1 MSASDFTPPP
11 LAVRD
16 YCPRAARDL
25 QADGI
30 EPLVARAL
38 AARGVSTRAEITPP
52 LAALPSPAALSG
64 ASECARILADA
75 IAAGESIFVCGDFD
89 ADGVT
94 ATALAAGAFAQMGA
108 KTRVADSRP
117 RRRPRRLARRRRRS
131 ARRGARVLVSVDCG
145 VDSEDGIARAREL
158 GLSVCITDHHPP
170 KDGSTTAA
178 NCVVHPR
185 GDGAFAGGNLAGVG
199 VAFYAAVALR
209 AELRARNAALD
220 SVNLADWLDLV
231 ALGTVAD
238 CAPLDFVIAHW
249 SDMESTE
256 SAKARDGREI
266 DALFAISGRDPA
278 RAGAIDMS
286 MAVAPRINAA
296 VASAAPT
303 PLCAACSRPIL
314 NPRAS
319 GGGARCRQRTTQ
331 DIAKRNDRASFGA
344 RAKNPAAAASRCS
357 TNRGTPA
364 LSVWRAGTLADRRRR
379 PAFVF
384 TDGGDGQIKG
394 RALAVGIRF
403 ASRARRHRPRTPAL
417 LASFGGHAR
426 AAGVALARA
435 DFDRFVAAFESHC
448 RAAAFTPPPIEID
461 SPRAK
466 RNHRPRRRA
475 NRAHSLGRRFR
486 SAAIRR
492 RIRCSERARNHR
504 RTHAHALANG
514 SEKYWATRFRAA
526 PAGRPRINALYQ
538 IEPDNGAAARPPPC
552 ALSSLK
558 SGDCKANG
566 AVFVALRRR
575 RMSARCS
582 SRRRKRRKKQSA
594 SAGES
599 RPRQT
604 CT

>member
-108 KTRVADSRP
+108 KTAWRIPRP

-131 ARRGARVLVSVDCG
+131 RAARGAGLVSVDCG

-209 AELRARNAALD
+209 AELRARAAPLPLD

-238 CAPLDFVIAHW
+238 CAPLDAVNRALVGHGINRIR
-249 SDMESTE
+249 
-256 SAKARDGREI
+256 KGPRRPGI

-296 VASAAPT
+296 GRIGRADAALRCLLAPDIKSARE
-303 PLCAACSRPIL
+303 AAGALDAANEQRKIL
-314 NPRAS
+314 
-319 GGGARCRQRTTQ
+319 QKETTAQ
-331 DIAKRNDRASFGA
+331 VLA
-344 RAKNPAAAASRCS
+344 RAQKTPPPLASRCS
-357 TNRGTPA
+357 TNHGTPA
-364 LSVWRAGTLADRRRR
+364 SSVWRRGLWPIAAADRLSFS
-379 PAFVF
+379 PAAA
-384 TDGGDGQIKG
+384 TDKSKDPGRSPSGFDLH
-394 RALAVGIRF
+394 RALAAIDRE
-403 ASRARRHRPRTPAL
+403 TPAL

-448 RAAAFTPPPIEID
+448 RAAAFTPPPIQID
-461 SPRAK
+461 SPPRQGEITARAAAQIA
-466 RNHRPRRRA
+466 RIPWGVAFEAPRFVGEFDV
-475 NRAHSLGRRFR
+475 L
-486 SAAIRR
+486 
-492 RIRCSERARNHR
+492 SEREITGGHTRMR
-504 RTHAHALANG
+504 LANG

-538 IEPDNGAAARPPPC
+538 IEPDNGGGGA
-552 ALSSLK
+552 SS
-558 SGDCKANG
+558 
-566 AVFVALRRR
+566 AVRFVV
-575 RMSARCS
+575 S
-582 SRRRKRRKKQSA
+582 
-594 SAGES
+594 EIW
-599 RPRQT
+599 
-604 CT
+604 

>member
-64 ASECARILADA
+64 AGECARILADA

-108 KTRVADSRP
+108 KTAWRIP
-117 RRRPRRLARRRRRS
+117 AREEGHGVS
-131 ARRGARVLVSVDCG
+131 PAAAEEAARRGARVLLSVDCG

-209 AELRARNAALD
+209 AELRARNAPLD

-238 CAPLDFVIAHW
+238 CAPLDAVNRALVGYGINRIR
-249 SDMESTE
+249 
-256 SAKARDGREI
+256 KGPRRPGI

-296 VASAAPT
+296 GRIGRADAALRCLLAPDIKSARESAGA
-303 PLCAACSRPIL
+303 LDAANEQRKIL
-314 NPRAS
+314 
-319 GGGARCRQRTTQ
+319 QKETTAQ
-331 DIAKRNDRASFGA
+331 VLA
-344 RAKNPAAAASRCS
+344 RAQKNPAAACF
-357 TNRGTPA
+357 A
-364 LSVWRAGTLADRRRR
+364 LFDESWHPGVVGLAAGTLADRRRR

-384 TDGGDGQIKG
+384 TGGGDGQIKG
-394 RALAVGIRF
+394 SGRSPSGFDLHRALAAIDRE
-403 ASRARRHRPRTPAL
+403 TPAL

-461 SPRAK
+461 SPPRQGEITARAAAQIA
-466 RNHRPRRRA
+466 RIPWGVAFEAPRFVGEFDV
-475 NRAHSLGRRFR
+475 L
-486 SAAIRR
+486 
-492 RIRCSERARNHR
+492 SEREITGGHTRMR
-504 RTHAHALANG
+504 LANG

-538 IEPDNGAAARPPPC
+538 IEPDNGGGYGGGA
-552 ALSSLK
+552 SS
-558 SGDCKANG
+558 
-566 AVFVALRRR
+566 AVRFVV
-575 RMSARCS
+575 S
-582 SRRRKRRKKQSA
+582 
-594 SAGES
+594 EIW
-599 RPRQT
+599 
-604 CT
+604 